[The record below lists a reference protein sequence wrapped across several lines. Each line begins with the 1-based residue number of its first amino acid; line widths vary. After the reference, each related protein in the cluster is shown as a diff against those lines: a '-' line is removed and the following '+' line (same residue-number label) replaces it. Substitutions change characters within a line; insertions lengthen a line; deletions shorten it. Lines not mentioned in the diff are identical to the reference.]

1 VKSIAIG
8 LHLSERDVEPVAE
21 PTAASGLVISAI
33 SVADDQPLGDRDLLR
48 RVASVRAQLLERAT
62 FIAVRYG
69 FTFRTPADV
78 ETHIAANAARW
89 RSILEENR
97 TRVELTLKVA
107 ARSNVRP
114 TLSRSGPTGES
125 ALRMSGADY
134 MRALYA
140 AKDAVSIDDRFR
152 AAVESHLGTLCVAQ
166 KWLKRDTASIEF
178 AGLVERERL
187 DEVARAGETLKRE
200 HPGVPFLLSAPW
212 PLEIFA
218 DADRK

>member
-1 VKSIAIG
+1 MKSIAIG

-33 SVADDQPLGDRDLLR
+33 SVAGDQPLGDRDLLL

-69 FTFRTPADV
+69 FTFRTPAEV
-78 ETHIAANAARW
+78 EANIAANAARW
-89 RSILEENR
+89 RTILEENR

-107 ARSNVRP
+107 APHAAVKPNR
-114 TLSRSGPTGES
+114 
-125 ALRMSGADY
+125 ADFKSGADY
-134 MRALYA
+134 MRALHA
-140 AKDAVSIDDRFR
+140 AKNAVSIDDRFR
-152 AAVESHLGTLCVAQ
+152 TAVDKHLGALCVAQ
-166 KWLKRDTASIEF
+166 KWLQRDTASIEF

-187 DEVARAGETLKRE
+187 DEVARAGETLKHE

-218 DADRK
+218 DADRQ